1 MEMNFIYIYI
11 LYILNIYNIVRVCS
25 HYYKYLNESNFH
37 KEQYFK
43 CFHVTSKSE
52 RVLEVRRLRLRIWMS
67 CVLSRSVVFDSLP
80 PHGL

>member
-1 MEMNFIYIYI
+1 MNFIYIYI

-25 HYYKYLNESNFH
+25 YYYKYLNESNFH

-52 RVLEVRRLRLRIWMS
+52 RVLEVRRLRSERRGTLS
-67 CVLSRSVVFDSLP
+67 KVLVKDTV
-80 PHGL
+80 